1 MMKRAADRFLLLCS
15 VNVTDW
21 PGHVNI
27 DIYFLS
33 DENWKEASHFR
44 HTALPTS
51 SLKLLFVAGTQSE
64 ESSFTGRVSLKKSK
78 LKLV

>member
-27 DIYFLS
+27 DIYILS
-33 DENWKEASHFR
+33 DENWKEAVCSR
-44 HTALPTS
+44 HLIRRKLIYRQGF
-51 SLKLLFVAGTQSE
+51 LKEIKAKACLT
-64 ESSFTGRVSLKKSK
+64 
-78 LKLV
+78 